1 MRKEVSNWINNPDK
15 IVVVKGIKMKVAVVS
30 LRFAAGHIAHL
41 RAYRELFRE
50 LNCDVKLFLEK
61 PYKDF
66 IKADESIVFIESNQP
81 VLDWN
86 PDMVFSYNIANENI
100 KLEKLCKKKS
110 IPFYYVLHEPWDS
123 FKELMTLKDRVP
135 RRIAANIVNYFTCK
149 NAYKVILASQNG
161 KTKYE
166 TYMKGCNK
174 NYTVFPLLFCDEYD
188 KSVDIERQ
196 YFSYIGGFT
205 ENRGCLAF
213 LNFIEY
219 SIENDLGIQFKIAT
233 RTDISNFIRSD
244 VLQKAIKDSLL
255 VIQDGKP
262 MTTEEINR
270 HYREAI
276 CVWNAYISS
285 TQSGVLP
292 NALMQGAPVI
302 VGNRGVAEEVIKDKI
317 EGCYIS
323 IPYKN
328 DEILTAY
335 QYIHMN
341 LSEFV
346 SNARQC
352 FQNNYMYSAFLDKAK
367 EVYEIK

>member
-1 MRKEVSNWINNPDK
+1 MK
-15 IVVVKGIKMKVAVVS
+15 IAVVS

-41 RAYRELFRE
+41 RAYRELFKE
-50 LNCDVKLFLEK
+50 LNCEVKLFLDK

-66 IKADESIVFIESNQP
+66 IETDESIMFIDSYETA
-81 VLDWN
+81 LEWN
-86 PDMVFSYNIANENI
+86 PDSVFSYNIANENI
-100 KLEKLCKKKS
+100 KLARLCKKRQ

-123 FKELMTLKDRVP
+123 FKELLTLRDRVP
-135 RRIAANIVNYFTCK
+135 RRIAANIVNYMTCRD
-149 NAYKVILASQNG
+149 AYKVILASQNG

-166 TYMKGCNK
+166 TYMRGCNK

-188 KSVDIERQ
+188 ASQEIERK

-213 LNFIEY
+213 LKFIEY
-219 SIENDLGIQFKIAT
+219 SVENNLGIQFKIAT
-233 RTDISNFIRSD
+233 RTDVSGFIKGD
-244 VLQKAIKDSLL
+244 LIQKAIHDGLL
-255 VIQDGKP
+255 VVRDGKP
-262 MTTEEINR
+262 MTTDEINH

-323 IPYKN
+323 IPHKN

-335 QYIHMN
+335 QYIQTQ
-341 LSEFV
+341 LPEFV
-346 SNARQC
+346 NNARQC
-352 FQNNYMYSAFLDKAK
+352 FLNNYMYSAFLNQAK
-367 EVYEIK
+367 EVYEVK

>member
-1 MRKEVSNWINNPDK
+1 MK
-15 IVVVKGIKMKVAVVS
+15 IAVVS

-41 RAYRELFRE
+41 CAYRELFRE
-50 LNCDVKLFLEK
+50 LNSEVKLFLDK

-66 IKADESIVFIESNQP
+66 IEADESIIFIGSYEA
-81 VLDWN
+81 VLEWN
-86 PDMVFSYNIANENI
+86 PDSVFSYNIANENI
-100 KLEKLCKKKS
+100 KLAKLCEKS
-110 IPFYYVLHEPWDS
+110 QIPFYYVLHEPWDS
-123 FKELMTLKDRVP
+123 FKELLTLRDRVP
-135 RRIAANIVNYFTCK
+135 RRIAANVVNYLTCK

-161 KTKYE
+161 KIKYE
-166 TYMKGCNK
+166 TYMRGCNK

-188 KSVDIERQ
+188 ASQEIERI

-213 LNFIEY
+213 LKFIEF
-219 SIENDLGIQFKIAT
+219 SVENKLGIQFKIAT
-233 RTDISNFIRSD
+233 RTDISGFINGE
-244 VLQKAIKDSLL
+244 LIQKAIRDGLL
-255 VIQDGKP
+255 VVQDGKP
-262 MTTEEINR
+262 MTTEEINH

-302 VGNRGVAEEVIKDKI
+302 VGDRGVAEEVIKDKV

-323 IPYKN
+323 VPHKN
-328 DEILTAY
+328 EEILVAY
-335 QYIHMN
+335 QFIKMH
-341 LSEFV
+341 LPEFV

-352 FQNNYMYSAFLDKAK
+352 FLKNYMYSAFLDLAK
-367 EVYEIK
+367 KVYELK

>member
-1 MRKEVSNWINNPDK
+1 
-15 IVVVKGIKMKVAVVS
+15 MKVAVVS

-50 LNCDVKLFLEK
+50 LNCDVKLFLDR
-61 PYKDF
+61 PYEDF
-66 IKADESIVFIESNQP
+66 IEADQSIAFINSYEA
-81 VLDWN
+81 VLEWH
-86 PDMVFSYNIANENI
+86 PDTVFSYNIANENI
-100 KLEKLCKKKS
+100 KLAKVCKKRQV
-110 IPFYYVLHEPWDS
+110 PFYYVLHEPWDS
-123 FKELMTLKDRVP
+123 VKELLTLRDRIP
-135 RRIAANIVNYFTCK
+135 RRIAANVVNYLTCK

-161 KTKYE
+161 KMKFE

-174 NYTVFPLLFCDEYD
+174 NYTVFPLLFCDEFD
-188 KSVDIERQ
+188 SSEETERK

-213 LNFIEY
+213 LKFIEY
-219 SIENDLGIQFKIAT
+219 SVEKNLGIRFKIAT
-233 RTDISNFIRSD
+233 RTDISSYIKAEIM
-244 VLQKAIKDSLL
+244 QKAIRDGFL
-255 VIQDGKP
+255 VVQDGKP

-292 NALMQGAPVI
+292 NALMQGTPVI
-302 VGNRGVAEEVIKDKI
+302 VGDRGVAEEVIQDKV

-323 IPYKN
+323 IPHKN
-328 DEILTAY
+328 DEILAAY
-335 QYIHMN
+335 QYIQMN

-346 SNARQC
+346 SNARKC
-352 FQNNYMYSAFLDKAK
+352 FLKNYMYSAFLNKAK
-367 EVYEIK
+367 EVYEVK

>member
-1 MRKEVSNWINNPDK
+1 
-15 IVVVKGIKMKVAVVS
+15 MKVAVVS

-66 IKADESIVFIESNQP
+66 IEPDESIVFIESYQP

-86 PDMVFSYNIANENI
+86 PETVFSYNIANENI
-100 KLEKLCKKKS
+100 KLAKQCKRRK

-123 FKELMTLKDRVP
+123 FKELLTLRDRVP
-135 RRIAANIVNYFTCK
+135 RRIAANVVNYLTCR

-188 KSVDIERQ
+188 ASVEIERK

-213 LNFIEY
+213 LSFIEY
-219 SIENDLGIQFKIAT
+219 AMENNLDIRFKIAT
-233 RTDISNFIRSD
+233 RTDISGYVKSE
-244 VLQKAIKDSLL
+244 VLQKAIKNGVL

-262 MTTEEINR
+262 MTTEEINH

-292 NALMQGAPVI
+292 NALMQGAPVV
-302 VGNRGVAEEVIKDKI
+302 VGNRGVAEEVISDKV

-323 IPYKN
+323 IPHKKE
-328 DEILTAY
+328 EILMAY
-335 QYIHMN
+335 REIQDK
-341 LSEFV
+341 LEEFAN
-346 SNARQC
+346 NARRC
-352 FQNNYMYSAFLDKAK
+352 FLKNYFYRSALDKARV
-367 EVYEIK
+367 VYEIE

>member
-1 MRKEVSNWINNPDK
+1 MKAKYVKE
-15 IVVVKGIKMKVAVVS
+15 IKMKIAVVS

-41 RAYRELFRE
+41 RAYRELFRALGCE
-50 LNCDVKLFLEK
+50 VKLFLHK

-66 IKADESIVFIESNQP
+66 IEADVSIVYIESFQA
-81 VLDWN
+81 VLDWH
-86 PDMVFSYNIANENI
+86 PEMIFSYNIANENI
-100 KLEKLCKKKS
+100 KLGRLCKKKD
-110 IPFYYVLHEPWDS
+110 ILFYYVLHEPWDS
-123 FKELMTLKDRVP
+123 FKELLSLRDRVP
-135 RRIAANIVNYFTCK
+135 RRIAANIVNYLTCK
-149 NAYKVILASQNG
+149 NAYKVILASKNG

-188 KSVDIERQ
+188 VSSTIERK

-213 LNFIEY
+213 LKFIEF
-219 SIENDLGIQFKIAT
+219 SIENNLSISFKIAT
-233 RTDISNFIRSD
+233 RTDITSYVKSD
-244 VLQKAIKDSLL
+244 ILQKAINDGLL
-255 VIQDGKP
+255 VVQEGKP
-262 MTTEEINR
+262 MTTEEINY
-270 HYREAI
+270 HYREAN

-302 VGNRGVAEEVIKDKI
+302 VGNRGVAEEVIRDKV

-323 IPYKN
+323 IPHKN
-328 DEILTAY
+328 EEILAAY
-335 QYIHMN
+335 KYIQES
-341 LSEFV
+341 LKEFTN
-346 SNARQC
+346 NAREC
-352 FQNNYMYSAFLDKAK
+352 FLKNYFYRSALEKAK

>member
-1 MRKEVSNWINNPDK
+1 
-15 IVVVKGIKMKVAVVS
+15 MKVAVVS

-50 LNCDVKLFLEK
+50 LNCDVKLFLDR
-61 PYKDF
+61 PYEDF
-66 IKADESIVFIESNQP
+66 IEADQSITFINSYETA
-81 VLDWN
+81 LEWN
-86 PDMVFSYNIANENI
+86 PDSVFSYNIANENI
-100 KLEKLCKKKS
+100 KLARLCKKRQ

-123 FKELMTLKDRVP
+123 FKELLTLRDRVP
-135 RRIAANIVNYFTCK
+135 RRIAANIVNYLTCRD
-149 NAYKVILASQNG
+149 AYKVILASQNG

-166 TYMKGCNK
+166 TYMRGCNK

-188 KSVDIERQ
+188 ASQEIERK

-213 LNFIEY
+213 LKFIEY
-219 SIENDLGIQFKIAT
+219 SVENNLGIQFKIAT
-233 RTDISNFIRSD
+233 RTDVSGFIKGE
-244 VLQKAIKDSLL
+244 LIQKAIHDGLL
-255 VIQDGKP
+255 VVQDGKP
-262 MTTEEINR
+262 MTTDEINH

-323 IPYKN
+323 IPHKN

-335 QYIHMN
+335 QYIQTQ
-341 LSEFV
+341 LPEFV
-346 SNARQC
+346 NNARQC
-352 FQNNYMYSAFLDKAK
+352 FLNNYMYSAFLNQAK
-367 EVYEIK
+367 EVYEVK

>member
-1 MRKEVSNWINNPDK
+1 
-15 IVVVKGIKMKVAVVS
+15 MKVAVVS

-41 RAYRELFRE
+41 RAYRELFKE

-61 PYKDF
+61 PYEDF
-66 IKADESIVFIESNQP
+66 IEADDSIVFIDSFQP
-81 VLDWN
+81 VLNWN
-86 PDMVFSYNIANENI
+86 PEMVFSYNIANENI
-100 KLEKLCKKKS
+100 KLGKLCKKKG

-135 RRIAANIVNYFTCK
+135 RRIAANVVNYLTCK
-149 NAYKVILASQNG
+149 NAHKVILASQNG
-161 KTKYE
+161 KIKYE

-188 KSVDIERQ
+188 TSAEIGRQ

-213 LNFIEY
+213 LKFVEC
-219 SIENDLGIQFKIAT
+219 SIENNLGIRFKIAT
-233 RTDISNFIRSD
+233 RTDIASFVKTD
-244 VLQKAIKDSLL
+244 TLQKAIKDGAL
-255 VIQDGKP
+255 VVQDSKP
-262 MTTEEINR
+262 MTTEEINH

-302 VGNRGVAEEVIKDKI
+302 VGDRGVAEEVIRDKV

-323 IPYKN
+323 IPHKN
-328 DEILTAY
+328 DEILVAY
-335 QYIHMN
+335 RYIQDN
-341 LSEFV
+341 LEAFTN
-346 SNARQC
+346 NARQC
-352 FQNNYMYSAFLDKAK
+352 FLKNYYYRSSLDEAR

>member
-1 MRKEVSNWINNPDK
+1 MR
-15 IVVVKGIKMKVAVVS
+15 VAVVS

-41 RAYRELFRE
+41 RAYRELFKE

-61 PYKDF
+61 SYKDF
-66 IKADESIVFIESNQP
+66 IEADESIVFIESYQA

-86 PDMVFSYNIANENI
+86 PETVFSYNIANENI
-100 KLEKLCKKKS
+100 KLGKICKKKGIS
-110 IPFYYVLHEPWDS
+110 FYYVLHEPWDS

-135 RRIAANIVNYFTCK
+135 RRIAANIVNYLTCK

-161 KTKYE
+161 KVKYE

-188 KSVDIERQ
+188 ASSRIERK

-213 LNFIEY
+213 LGFIDFAL
-219 SIENDLGIQFKIAT
+219 ENNLDISFKIAT
-233 RTDISNFIRSD
+233 RTDIFSYLKSD
-244 VLQKAIKDSLL
+244 SLQKAIKSGVL
-255 VIQDGKP
+255 VVQDGKP
-262 MTTEEINR
+262 MTTEEINH
-270 HYREAI
+270 HYREAT

-323 IPYKN
+323 IPHKN
-328 DEILTAY
+328 EEILTAY
-335 QYIHMN
+335 RVIQDN
-341 LSEFV
+341 LEGFTN
-346 SNARQC
+346 NARRC
-352 FQNNYMYSAFLDKAK
+352 FLKNYFYRSAIDRAK

>member
-1 MRKEVSNWINNPDK
+1 MK
-15 IVVVKGIKMKVAVVS
+15 IAVVS

-41 RAYRELFRE
+41 RAYRELFRK
-50 LNCDVKLFLEK
+50 LNCEVKLFLDK

-66 IKADESIVFIESNQP
+66 IGSDERITFIETYET
-81 VLDWN
+81 VLEWG
-86 PDMVFSYNIANENI
+86 PDSVFSYNIANENI
-100 KLEKLCKKKS
+100 KLAKVCKKKQ
-110 IPFYYVLHEPWDS
+110 IPLYYVLHEPWDS
-123 FKELMTLKDRVP
+123 FKELLTLRDRVP
-135 RRIAANIVNYFTCK
+135 RRIAANVVNYLTCR
-149 NAYKVILASQNG
+149 NAHKVILASQNG

-188 KSVDIERQ
+188 ASQVIERK

-213 LNFIEY
+213 MRFIEF
-219 SIENDLGIQFKIAT
+219 SVENSLGIQFKIAT
-233 RTDISNFIRSD
+233 RTDVSGFIKGEII
-244 VLQKAIKDSLL
+244 QEAIREGLL
-255 VIQDGKP
+255 VVQDGKP

-302 VGNRGVAEEVIKDKI
+302 VGDRGVAEEVIKDKV
-317 EGCYIS
+317 EGCYVS
-323 IPYKN
+323 IPHKN
-328 DEILTAY
+328 DEILAAY
-335 QYIHMN
+335 QNIKTH
-341 LSEFV
+341 LPEFV
-346 SNARQC
+346 RNARTC
-352 FQNNYMYSAFLDKAK
+352 FLDNYVYSAFLDKAK
-367 EVYEIK
+367 EVYEVK